1 MTIDNNE
8 QELPL
13 GLYWKGKRTTVDR
26 IVLPFQSLE
35 VVETINESRATREK
49 EKGTFFRQDPNAI
62 DVEWRNKLIWGDN
75 KYVMSALLEKYA
87 GKIDLIYIDPP
98 FATGANFTTTVTIG
112 DNEIEHT
119 KEASAM
125 EELAYRDTWG
135 KGLDSFL
142 QMMYDRLVLMRELLS
157 DKGSI
162 YVHLDYRT
170 CSYVRVVMDEIFGIE
185 NFKNEIVWQ
194 RSDPHNDAKK
204 KYGNIHD
211 TILYY
216 SKPNAKYYWD
226 KITVELSESAQVEYS
241 WLKLKDGSIK
251 KFTGVIPDGAKRF
264 KVERASQKGNNK
276 DRIFEWRGIKLKSG
290 LQWMGTKPEMEQMLK
305 DGDLYLPNY
314 PDGAQRCRVLYLEGR
329 EDSQVIQDIWQDTG
343 RMKGGKGTYPTQK
356 PEQLLERIIL
366 ASSVAGDLIADI
378 FGGSGTTASVA
389 EKLERRWITSDLG
402 RYAIHTARKRFLEI
416 DGCKPFEI
424 LNIGKYERQYWQTI
438 QFGNKTAEQTM
449 AEYIAFVLKL
459 YKAEA
464 LPGSVYIHGKKGN
477 KLVHIGGVDA
487 PVTFGDIQ
495 NALEDTRKMK
505 QNELVVL
512 GWEWEMGLHDVV
524 EQEAEKA
531 GIKLH
536 LLSIPREAMDKRAVD
551 AGDIQFFELAY
562 LETEVKKSAHGY
574 QVMLTDFVIPNLDLI
589 PAEVKKLIKKW
600 SDYIDYWSVDWDYKD
615 DTFHNQWQSYRTK
628 KDRSLD
634 LITDPNQ
641 YPKKGDYR
649 VMVKVIDIFGN
660 DTTHIIELEHR

>member
-1 MTIDNNE
+1 MNDNNN

-49 EKGTFFRQDPNAI
+49 EKGTIFRQDPNAI

-98 FATGANFTTTVTIG
+98 FATGANFSTTVTIG
-112 DNEIEHT
+112 DNKVEHT
-119 KEASAM
+119 KEASAI

-142 QMMYDRLVLMRELLS
+142 QMMYDRLLLMRELLS

-162 YVHLDYRT
+162 YVHVDYRVD
-170 CSYVRVVMDEIFGIE
+170 SYLRLIMDEIFGTECQQNQIAYGY
-185 NFKNEIVWQ
+185 
-194 RSDPHNDAKK
+194 RSQGVGKK
-204 KYGNIHD
+204 RWARKHD
-211 TILYY
+211 TILFY
-216 SKPNAKYYWD
+216 SK
-226 KITVELSESAQVEYS
+226 
-241 WLKLKDGSIK
+241 
-251 KFTGVIPDGAKRF
+251 
-264 KVERASQKGNNK
+264 
-276 DRIFEWRGIKLKSG
+276 
-290 LQWMGTKPEMEQMLK
+290 KPENFTFNAMQERIIYEKQFFGVQIDEQGRFYT
-305 DGDLYLPNY
+305 DVYL
-314 PDGAQRCRVLYLEGR
+314 R
-329 EDSQVIQDIWQDTG
+329 DIWDHDDTRPLISG
-343 RMKGGKGTYPTQK
+343 ASEYLNYPTQK
-356 PEQLLERIIL
+356 SERLLERIIK
-366 ASSVAGDLIADI
+366 ATSNEGDLVAD
-378 FGGSGTTASVA
+378 FFCGSGTTAAVA
-389 EKLERRWITSDLG
+389 EKLGRRWITSDLG

-416 DGCKPFEI
+416 EGCKPFEI
-424 LNIGKYERQYWQTI
+424 LNIGKYERQYWQTFN
-438 QFGNKTAEQTM
+438 FGKKTPEQTL
-449 AEYIAFVLKL
+449 AEYIGFVLKL

-464 LPGSVYIHGKKGN
+464 LPGSAYIHGKKGN
-477 KLVHIGGVDA
+477 KLVHIGGIDA
-487 PVTFGDIQ
+487 PVTFADIQ
-495 NALEDTRKMK
+495 HALEETRRMK
-505 QNELVVL
+505 QKELVVL

-562 LETEVKKSAHGY
+562 LETEVKKSVHGY
-574 QVMLTDFVIPNLDLI
+574 QVKLTDFVIPNLDLI
-589 PAEVKKLIKKW
+589 PEEVKKLIKKW

-628 KDRSLD
+628 KDRSLE
-634 LITDPNQ
+634 LITDPKQ
-641 YPKKGDYR
+641 YDKKGDYK

-660 DTTHIIELEHR
+660 DTTHIIELKHR

>member
-1 MTIDNNE
+1 MNDDNE

-49 EKGTFFRQDPNAI
+49 EKGTMFRQDPNAM

-98 FATGANFTTTVTIG
+98 FATGANFSTTVTIG
-112 DNEIEHT
+112 DNEDVKHT
-119 KEASAM
+119 KEASAI

-135 KGLDSFL
+135 SGLDSFL
-142 QMMYDRLVLMRELLS
+142 QMMYDRLLLMRDLLS
-157 DKGSI
+157 EKGSV
-162 YVHLDYRT
+162 YVHLDWHVGHYIK
-170 CSYVRVVMDEIFGIE
+170 VMMDEIFGYK
-185 NFKNEIVWQ
+185 NFVNEITW
-194 RSDPHNDAKK
+194 H
-204 KYGNIHD
+204 
-211 TILYY
+211 YY
-216 SKPNAKYYWD
+216 NKMAPDSKCFP
-226 KITVELSESAQVEYS
+226 
-241 WLKLKDGSIK
+241 
-251 KFTGVIPDGAKRF
+251 
-264 KVERASQKGNNK
+264 RAS
-276 DRIFEWRGIKLKSG
+276 DRILIYAKNNGKHVFHKQQEKRDKPVKQLVRKFIDGKAINVRNDEGEVQYRETDERRVDDVWRISM
-290 LQWMGTKPEMEQMLK
+290 LQPADRTENLF
-305 DGDLYLPNY
+305 
-314 PDGAQRCRVLYLEGR
+314 
-329 EDSQVIQDIWQDTG
+329 
-343 RMKGGKGTYPTQK
+343 YPTQK
-356 PEQLLERIIL
+356 PEAILERAIK
-366 ASSVAGDLIADI
+366 ASSNEGDLVAD
-378 FGGSGTTASVA
+378 FFCGSGTTAAVA
-389 EKLERRWITSDLG
+389 EKLGRRWITSDLG

-416 DGCKPFEI
+416 EGCKPFEI

-438 QFGNKTAEQTM
+438 QFGNKTPEQSM

-464 LPGSVYIHGKKGN
+464 LPGSAYIHGKKGN
-477 KLVHIGGVDA
+477 KLVHIAGVDA

-495 NALEDTRKMK
+495 HALEDTRRMK
-505 QNELVVL
+505 QKELVVL

-574 QVMLTDFVIPNLDLI
+574 QIKLTDFVIPNLDLI

-628 KDRSLD
+628 KDRSLE
-634 LITDPNQ
+634 LTSDPKQ
-641 YPKKGDYR
+641 YDKKGDYK

-660 DTTHIIELEHR
+660 DTTHIIELKHR

>member
-1 MTIDNNE
+1 MGDINNE

-49 EKGTFFRQDPNAI
+49 EKGTMFRQDPNAI

-87 GKIDLIYIDPP
+87 SKIDLIYIDPP
-98 FATGANFTTTVTIG
+98 FATGANFSTTVEIG
-112 DNEIEHT
+112 DDDVEVT

-157 DKGSI
+157 EKGSI
-162 YVHLDYRT
+162 YVHIDYRT
-170 CSYVRVVMDEIFGIE
+170 NSYVRCIMDEIFGVD
-185 NFKNEIVWQ
+185 NFRNEIIW
-194 RSDPHNDAKK
+194 RRGNSHNDGKRF
-204 KYGNIHD
+204 GIISD
-211 TILYY
+211 TIYY
-216 SKPNAKYYWD
+216 YTKTSNYTYNKVFLPRTEEETIEEYPYVDEKTKKRYKSVSMNA
-226 KITVELSESAQVEYS
+226 A
-241 WLKLKDGSIK
+241 GSGEPR
-251 KFTGVIPDGAKRF
+251 KFGKHGVLAP
-264 KVERASQKGNNK
+264 
-276 DRIFEWRGIKLKSG
+276 
-290 LQWMGTKPEMEQMLK
+290 P
-305 DGDLYLPNY
+305 
-314 PDGAQRCRVLYLEGR
+314 
-329 EDSQVIQDIWQDTG
+329 
-343 RMKGGKGTYPTQK
+343 KGTHWRWSQERIDEAIKNDIIFFTKNGVPRYKQFADNIEGKQVQNLWFDFMAIPSQSAELLDYPTQK
-356 PEQLLERIIL
+356 PEKLLERIIK
-366 ASSVAGDLIADI
+366 ASSNEGDLVAD
-378 FGGSGTTASVA
+378 FFCGSGTTAAVA
-389 EKLERRWITSDLG
+389 EKLGRHWITSDLG
-402 RYAIHTARKRFLEI
+402 RYAIHTTRKRMLEI
-416 DGCKPFEI
+416 EGCKPFEI
-424 LNIGKYERQYWQTI
+424 LNIGKYERQYWQTFN
-438 QFGNKTAEQTM
+438 FGKKTPEQTL
-449 AEYIAFVLKL
+449 AEYIGFVLKL

-464 LPGSVYIHGKKGN
+464 LPGSAYIHGKKGN

-487 PVTFGDIQ
+487 PVTFADIQ
-495 NALEDTRKMK
+495 HALEETRRMK
-505 QNELVVL
+505 QKELVVL

-574 QVMLTDFVIPNLDLI
+574 QVKLTDFVIPNLDLI
-589 PAEVKKLIKKW
+589 PADVKKLIKKW

-628 KDRSLD
+628 KDRSLE
-634 LITDPNQ
+634 LITDPHQ
-641 YPKKGDYR
+641 YAKKGDYK

-660 DTTHIIELEHR
+660 DTTHIIELQVR

>member
-1 MTIDNNE
+1 MNDNNE

-49 EKGTFFRQDPNAI
+49 DKNSMFRQDPNAI
-62 DVEWRNKLIWGDN
+62 EVEWRNKLIWGDN

-98 FATGANFTTTVTIG
+98 FATGADFSTTVTIG
-112 DNEIEHT
+112 DSEVELT
-119 KEASAM
+119 KEASAI

-142 QMMYDRLVLMRELLS
+142 QMMYDRLVLMRELLNE
-157 DKGSI
+157 KGSI
-162 YVHLDYRT
+162 YVHIDWRT
-170 CSYVRVVMDEIFGIE
+170 NAYLRVMCDEIFGTD
-185 NFKNEIVWQ
+185 NFQREIIWDFTVLSGYKTIANNWI
-194 RSDPHNDAKK
+194 R
-204 KYGNIHD
+204 GHD

-216 SKPNAKYYWD
+216 SKTKNVAFNKLMQPH
-226 KITVELSESAQVEYS
+226 TQEYLDS
-241 WLKLKDGSIK
+241 FK
-251 KFTGVIPDGAKRF
+251 GVDPDGRRFMVAHKKKRYMDETEAKGKPF
-264 KVERASQKGNNK
+264 GDVWNDIKSFQQQPTAAERLA
-276 DRIFEWRGIKLKSG
+276 
-290 LQWMGTKPEMEQMLK
+290 
-305 DGDLYLPNY
+305 
-314 PDGAQRCRVLYLEGR
+314 
-329 EDSQVIQDIWQDTG
+329 
-343 RMKGGKGTYPTQK
+343 YPTQK
-356 PEQLLERIIL
+356 PETLLERIIK
-366 ASSVAGDLIADI
+366 ASSNEGDLVAD
-378 FGGSGTTASVA
+378 FFCGSGTTASVA
-389 EKLERRWITSDLG
+389 EKLGRRWITSDIG

-416 DGCKPFEI
+416 EGCKPFEI

-438 QFGNKTAEQTM
+438 QFGNKTAEQSM

-495 NALEDTRKMK
+495 HALEDTRRMK
-505 QNELVVL
+505 QKELVVL

-574 QVMLTDFVIPNLDLI
+574 QIKLTDFVIPNLDLI

-628 KDRSLD
+628 KDRSLE
-634 LITDPNQ
+634 LTSDPKQ
-641 YPKKGDYR
+641 YDKKGDYK

-660 DTTHIIELEHR
+660 DTTHIIELKHR

>member
-1 MTIDNNE
+1 MSDNNNN

-49 EKGTFFRQDPNAI
+49 EKGTFFRTDPNAV
-62 DVEWRNKLIWGDN
+62 DTTWRNKLIWGDN
-75 KYVMSALLEKYA
+75 KYVMSALLEQYA

-98 FATGANFTTTVTIG
+98 FATGANFSTTVTIG
-112 DNEIEHT
+112 DNEEIKHT
-119 KEASAM
+119 KEASAI

-135 KGLDSFL
+135 SGLDSFL
-142 QMMYDRLVLMRELLS
+142 QMMYDRLLLMRDLLS
-157 DKGSI
+157 ETGTV
-162 YVHLDYRT
+162 YVHLDWHVGHYIKIM
-170 CSYVRVVMDEIFGIE
+170 MDEIFGYG
-185 NFKNEIVWQ
+185 NFVNEITW
-194 RSDPHNDAKK
+194 H
-204 KYGNIHD
+204 
-211 TILYY
+211 YY
-216 SKPNAKYYWD
+216 NKMAPDSKCFP
-226 KITVELSESAQVEYS
+226 
-241 WLKLKDGSIK
+241 
-251 KFTGVIPDGAKRF
+251 
-264 KVERASQKGNNK
+264 RAS
-276 DRIFEWRGIKLKSG
+276 DRILVYAKNNGKHTFYKQLEKRDKTVKQLVRKFVDGKAINVRNEDGEVQYRETDEKRVDDVWRISM
-290 LQWMGTKPEMEQMLK
+290 LQPADKTENLF
-305 DGDLYLPNY
+305 
-314 PDGAQRCRVLYLEGR
+314 
-329 EDSQVIQDIWQDTG
+329 
-343 RMKGGKGTYPTQK
+343 YPTQK
-356 PEQLLERIIL
+356 PEAILERIIK
-366 ASSVAGDLIADI
+366 ASSNEGDLVAD
-378 FGGSGTTASVA
+378 FFCGSGTTAAVA
-389 EKLERRWITSDLG
+389 EKLGRRWITSDLG

-416 DGCKPFEI
+416 EGCKPFEI

-464 LPGSVYIHGKKGN
+464 LPGSAYIHGKKGN

-495 NALEDTRKMK
+495 HALEDTRRMK
-505 QNELVVL
+505 QKELVVL

-574 QVMLTDFVIPNLDLI
+574 QIKLTDFVIPNLDLI

-628 KDRSLD
+628 KDRSLE
-634 LITDPNQ
+634 LITDPHT
-641 YPKKGDYR
+641 YAKKGDYK

-660 DTTHIIELEHR
+660 DTTHIIELKHR

>member
-1 MTIDNNE
+1 MSNNNNE

-49 EKGTFFRQDPNAI
+49 EKGTMFRQDPNAI

-98 FATGANFTTTVTIG
+98 FATGANFSTTVTIG
-112 DNEIEHT
+112 ENELEHT
-119 KEASAM
+119 KEASAIK
-125 EELAYRDTWG
+125 ELAYRDTWG

-142 QMMYDRLVLMRELLS
+142 QMMYDRLLLMRELLS
-157 DKGSI
+157 EKGSI
-162 YVHLDYRT
+162 WVHCDWRVNSHIRLMLDE
-170 CSYVRVVMDEIFGIE
+170 VFGSDK
-185 NFKNEIVWQ
+185 FLNEIIWCYTSGGKS
-194 RSDPHNDAKK
+194 RKFFSRK
-204 KYGNIHD
+204 HD
-211 TILYY
+211 TIFWY
-216 SKPNAKYYWD
+216 SKTENYIFNDENIRIPYSEKTQQNYKKGLKGSTYTSDVVLNEKGKIPEDYWD
-226 KITVELSESAQVEYS
+226 IAV
-241 WLKLKDGSIK
+241 
-251 KFTGVIPDGAKRF
+251 
-264 KVERASQKGNNK
+264 AS
-276 DRIFEWRGIKLKSG
+276 KSLIENLG
-290 LQWMGTKPEMEQMLK
+290 
-305 DGDLYLPNY
+305 
-314 PDGAQRCRVLYLEGR
+314 
-329 EDSQVIQDIWQDTG
+329 
-343 RMKGGKGTYPTQK
+343 YPTQK
-356 PEQLLERIIL
+356 PEKLLNRIIE
-366 ASSVAGDLIADI
+366 ASSNKDSIVAD
-378 FGGSGTTASVA
+378 FFCGSGTTAAVA
-389 EKLERRWITSDLG
+389 EKLGRRWITSDLG

-416 DGCKPFEI
+416 EGCKPFEI
-424 LNIGKYERQYWQTI
+424 LNIGKYERQYWQTFN
-438 QFGNKTAEQTM
+438 FGKKTPEQTL
-449 AEYIAFVLKL
+449 AEYMGFVLKL

-464 LPGSVYIHGKKGN
+464 LPGSAYIHGKKGN

-495 NALEDTRKMK
+495 HALEETRRMK
-505 QNELVVL
+505 QKELVVL

-574 QVMLTDFVIPNLDLI
+574 QVKLTDFVIPNLDLI
-589 PAEVKKLIKKW
+589 PADVKKLIKKW

-628 KDRSLD
+628 KDRSLE
-634 LITDPNQ
+634 LITDPHQ
-641 YPKKGDYR
+641 YAKKGDYK

-660 DTTHIIELEHR
+660 DTTHIIELKHR

>member
-1 MTIDNNE
+1 MSDKNNE

-49 EKGTFFRQDPNAI
+49 EKGTFFRTDPNAV
-62 DVEWRNKLIWGDN
+62 DTSWRNKLIWGDN

-98 FATGANFTTTVTIG
+98 FATGANFSTTVTIG
-112 DNEIEHT
+112 DNEVEHT
-119 KEASAM
+119 KEASAI

-142 QMMYDRLVLMRELLS
+142 QMMYDRVVLMKELLS
-157 DKGSI
+157 ESGSI
-162 YVHLDYRT
+162 YIHLDYRT
-170 CSYVRVVMDEIFGIE
+170 LAYVKILCDEVFGIK
-185 NFKNEIVWQ
+185 NFRNEIIWHYDIGG
-194 RSDPHNDAKK
+194 RGDDEFAKK
-204 KYGNIHD
+204 HDNI
-211 TILYY
+211 LVY
-216 SKPNAKYYWD
+216 SKNIEKKYFNADDIYVPYTTQTEGRKTPLISAEKLARG
-226 KITVELSESAQVEYS
+226 KIPTNVWNDVPVNLV
-241 WLKLKDGSIK
+241 
-251 KFTGVIPDGAKRF
+251 
-264 KVERASQKGNNK
+264 
-276 DRIFEWRGIKLKSG
+276 
-290 LQWMGTKPEMEQMLK
+290 M
-305 DGDLYLPNY
+305 
-314 PDGAQRCRVLYLEGR
+314 AQRV
-329 EDSQVIQDIWQDTG
+329 D
-343 RMKGGKGTYPTQK
+343 YPTQK
-356 PEQLLERIIL
+356 PEKLLDRIIK
-366 ASSVAGDLIADI
+366 STCPKGGIVAD
-378 FGGSGTTASVA
+378 FFCGSGTTASVA
-389 EKLERRWITSDLG
+389 EKNGCRWIVADIG
-402 RYAIHTARKRFLEI
+402 RYAIHTTRKRMLEI
-416 DGCKPFEI
+416 EGCKPFEI

-438 QFGNKTAEQTM
+438 QFGNKTAEQSL

-459 YKAEA
+459 YKADA
-464 LPGSVYIHGKKGN
+464 LPGSAYIHGKKGN

-495 NALEDTRKMK
+495 HALEDTRRMK
-505 QNELVVL
+505 QKELVVL

-562 LETEVKKSAHGY
+562 LETEVKKSANGY
-574 QVMLTDFVIPNLDLI
+574 QIKLTDFVIPNLDLI

-628 KDRSLD
+628 KDRSLE
-634 LITDPNQ
+634 LTSDPKQ
-641 YPKKGDYR
+641 YDKKGDYK

-660 DTTHIIELEHR
+660 DTTHIIELKHR

>member
-1 MTIDNNE
+1 MNDNTNE
-8 QELPL
+8 QEHPL

-49 EKGTFFRQDPNAI
+49 DKNSMFRQDPNAI
-62 DVEWRNKLIWGDN
+62 EVEWRNKLIWGDN

-98 FATGANFTTTVTIG
+98 FATGANFSFKTEVG
-112 DNEIEHT
+112 DDKLKVLKESSAIE
-119 KEASAM
+119 EV
-125 EELAYRDTWG
+125 AYRDTWG

-142 QMMYDRLVLMRELLS
+142 QMMYDRLVLMKELLS
-157 DKGSI
+157 EKGSI
-162 YVHLDYRT
+162 YVHLDWHAGQ
-170 CSYVRVVMDEIFGIE
+170 YVKIILDEIFGAENMRNEIIWHYRTGNLAKSQFQRKHDNIFFYSKTKTNVFFPQE
-185 NFKNEIVWQ
+185 QKEYYADLYGPNFKPSFEGRNQGKDEKGIF
-194 RSDPHNDAKK
+194 RM
-204 KYGNIHD
+204 
-211 TILYY
+211 
-216 SKPNAKYYWD
+216 
-226 KITVELSESAQVEYS
+226 AQVDDVWDMS
-241 WLKLKDGSIK
+241 GV
-251 KFTGVIPDGAKRF
+251 FTLSD
-264 KVERASQKGNNK
+264 EH
-276 DRIFEWRGIKLKSG
+276 
-290 LQWMGTKPEMEQMLK
+290 
-305 DGDLYLPNY
+305 LPY
-314 PDGAQRCRVLYLEGR
+314 D
-329 EDSQVIQDIWQDTG
+329 
-343 RMKGGKGTYPTQK
+343 TQK
-356 PEQLLERIIL
+356 PETLLTRIIK
-366 ASSVAGDLIADI
+366 ASSKEGDLVAD
-378 FGGSGTTASVA
+378 FFCGSGTTAAVA
-389 EKLERRWITSDLG
+389 EKLGRRWITSDLG
-402 RYAIHTARKRFLEI
+402 RYSIHTARKRFLEI
-416 DGCKPFEI
+416 EGCKPFEI

-438 QFGNKTAEQTM
+438 QFGNKTAEQSM

-464 LPGSVYIHGKKGN
+464 LPGSAYIHGKKGN

-495 NALEDTRKMK
+495 HALEDTRRMK
-505 QNELVVL
+505 QKELVVL

-562 LETEVKKSAHGY
+562 LETEVKNSAHGY
-574 QVMLTDFVIPNLDLI
+574 QIKLTDFVIPNLDLI

-628 KDRSLD
+628 KDRSLE
-634 LITDPNQ
+634 LTSDPKQ
-641 YPKKGDYR
+641 YDKKGDYK

-660 DTTHIIELEHR
+660 DTTHIIELKHR

>member
-1 MTIDNNE
+1 MSDNNN

-49 EKGTFFRQDPNAI
+49 EKGTMFRQDPNAM

-98 FATGANFTTTVTIG
+98 FATGANFSTTVEIG
-112 DNEIEHT
+112 DKEIEFT
-119 KEASAM
+119 KEASAI
-125 EELAYRDTWG
+125 EEVAYRDTWG

-157 DKGSI
+157 EKGTI
-162 YVHLDYRT
+162 YIHVDYRVHA
-170 CSYVRVVMDEIFGIE
+170 YLKIIMDEIFGTS
-185 NFKNEIVWQ
+185 NFRNEIIWFYRRWTAASSTFQ
-194 RSDPHNDAKK
+194 KM
-204 KYGNIHD
+204 HD
-211 TILYY
+211 DILWY
-216 SKPNAKYYWD
+216 SKSDNFSLNEIFVEPTEGQKAKHERGYDRNSVYID
-226 KITVELSESAQVEYS
+226 GKRQPQLLVYNQKRVDEAVKNGTIN
-241 WLKLKDGSIK
+241 LKDYARVVNVDVSKTIA
-251 KFTGVIPDGAKRF
+251 PDVWEINYINSQAK
-264 KVERASQKGNNK
+264 ERL
-276 DRIFEWRGIKLKSG
+276 D
-290 LQWMGTKPEMEQMLK
+290 
-305 DGDLYLPNY
+305 
-314 PDGAQRCRVLYLEGR
+314 
-329 EDSQVIQDIWQDTG
+329 
-343 RMKGGKGTYPTQK
+343 YPTQK
-356 PEQLLERIIL
+356 PEELLERVIR
-366 ASSVAGDLIADI
+366 ASSNEGDLVAD
-378 FGGSGTTASVA
+378 FFCGSGTTAAVA
-389 EKLERRWITSDLG
+389 EKLGRRWITSDLG

-416 DGCKPFEI
+416 EGCKPFEI
-424 LNIGKYERQYWQTI
+424 LNIGKYERQYWQTFY
-438 QFGNKTAEQTM
+438 FGKKTPEQTL
-449 AEYIAFVLKL
+449 AEYIGFVLKL

-464 LPGSVYIHGKKGN
+464 LPGSAYIHGKKGN

-487 PVTFGDIQ
+487 PVTFADIQ
-495 NALEDTRKMK
+495 HTLEETRRMK
-505 QNELVVL
+505 QKELVVL

-574 QVMLTDFVIPNLDLI
+574 QVKLTDFVIPNLDLI

-628 KDRSLD
+628 KDRSLE
-634 LITDPNQ
+634 LISDPMQ
-641 YPKKGDYR
+641 YDKKGDYK

-660 DTTHIIELEHR
+660 DTTHIIELQVR